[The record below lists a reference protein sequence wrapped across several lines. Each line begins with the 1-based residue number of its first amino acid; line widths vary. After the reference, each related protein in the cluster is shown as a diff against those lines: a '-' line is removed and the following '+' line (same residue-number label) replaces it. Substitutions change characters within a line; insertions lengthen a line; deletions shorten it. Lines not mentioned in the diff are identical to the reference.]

1 MRVSHNGYYVTFPRL
16 RREFD
21 SPHPHHYRTKIGI
34 SGALRRFF
42 SCGAQRLPVRFQGGI
57 GKLTRHKPRIL
68 YFVSRQSRHAPRPAP
83 RDILISGIQI
93 ISRTTLFDHSNSRF
107 AQVSS
112 ANLYSSEAAF

>member
-1 MRVSHNGYYVTFPRL
+1 VRPQASGLSLGIISEIGSDFSVKSHQNST
-16 RREFD
+16 
-21 SPHPHHYRTKIGI
+21 I
-34 SGALRRFF
+34 SEIAALWGGFF
-42 SCGAQRLPVRFQGGI
+42 SGGAQRLPVRFQGGI